1 MDNTKIIIT
10 GGLGFIGSALTRFL
24 FANTNSNLLLID
36 KMTYASDINGIKDIT
51 RSPRV
56 SHEKVSIGD
65 SKRIE
70 EILNLFQPDFIF
82 NLAAETHVD
91 KSILNPNVFIETNV
105 SDTHIFLLSTLKFYN
120 SLNHVKKNIFKIIH
134 ISTDE
139 VFGDIPLNSLP
150 VDENN
155 QYNPSSPYSASKA
168 ASDHLFKAYFRTF
181 NLPVIVTNCTNNYG
195 PYQNE
200 EKFIPVIIKNLINKN
215 KIPVYGNGL
224 QSRDWLYVDDHCNAL
239 YALLCSGKVGESY
252 NIGSDNEITNIDLIK
267 IILNYLYTK
276 QVITDP
282 KIENNIVRINDR
294 LGHDKRYA
302 LNSSKL
308 RNNFDWKP
316 LTTFEIGI
324 NKTIEFYLKYFN
336 KN

>member
-24 FANTNSNLLLID
+24 FANTNSSLLVID
-36 KMTYASDINGIKDIT
+36 KMTYASDINGIKNIIQ
-51 RSPRV
+51 SPRV
-56 SHEKVSIGD
+56 SYKKVSIGD
-65 SKRIE
+65 TKRIE
-70 EILNLFQPDFIF
+70 KILHLFQPNFIF

-105 SDTHIFLLSTLKFYN
+105 SETHNFLVSTLNFYN
-120 SLNHVKKNIFKIIH
+120 SLNQVHKNIFKIIH

-150 VDENN
+150 VDESY
-155 QYNPSSPYSASKA
+155 QYKPSSPYSASKA
-168 ASDHLFKAYFRTF
+168 ASDHLFKAYFKTF

-200 EKFIPVIIKNLINKN
+200 EKFIPVIIKNVINKN
-215 KIPVYGNGL
+215 KIPLYGNGL
-224 QSRDWLYVDDHCNAL
+224 QSRDWLYVDDHCKAL
-239 YALLCSGKVGESY
+239 YAILCNGKVGESY
-252 NIGSDNEITNIDLIK
+252 NIGSDREITNIDLIK
-267 IILNYLYTK
+267 IILNLLYAK
-276 QVITDP
+276 QVIKNP
-282 KIENNIVRINDR
+282 NLENNIIQIKDR

-308 RNNFDWKP
+308 RNNLDWKP

-324 NKTIEFYLKYFN
+324 NKTIEFYLKYL
-336 KN
+336 K